1 VLVLKLESSRVSSTT
16 SHVII
21 AATMLYNPEDK
32 RRVYLACRAIFVGE
46 KAQMRQQSKV
56 LKTVNSHQSSLQS
69 LERDMGVQKIVD
81 IAKELL
87 EKSIFES
94 ELKAKMEFPELF
106 RTTPAQHIL
115 HAASENDAA
124 RSEAA
129 ALKEIEKSGGK
140 PQQVKKIVTAGQPG
154 GKASAELTAAV
165 EDLSEKTH
173 PAVLEGQL
181 FLNAPGK
188 VAAGVEG
195 KINGVDLS
203 ELQAAGKTSR
213 IVNAGKILVFFV
225 ESHCEVSQRLTDC

>member
-140 PQQVKKIVTAGQPG
+140 PQQVKKIVTAGQP
-154 GKASAELTAAV
+154 
-165 EDLSEKTH
+165 
-173 PAVLEGQL
+173 AVLEGQL